1 MQFQS
6 AFKAV
11 AAAAVLVAMA
21 SAAQAQT
28 PARVRG
34 VVESLS
40 GHTLTVKSRDGQD
53 VKVAL
58 SSRWRAVSVVPSTVD
73 AIKPG
78 VFIGTAAMGP
88 DSDLKAVEVVVFPER
103 MRGTA
108 EGHYGWDLGA
118 ANSMTNG
125 NVDGEVAAADG
136 RQLTVSYKG
145 GTSKIT
151 VPAGVPVVTLV
162 PGRRSLVVPGA
173 QVFVPGQRG
182 ADGTISAAAVL
193 VGKDGLKPPM

>member
-1 MQFQS
+1 MRHRQLL
-6 AFKAV
+6 ATAV
-11 AAAAVLVAMA
+11 AAAVLLALGA
-21 SAAQAQT
+21 AAQAQT

-34 VVESLS
+34 TVESLD
-40 GHTLTVKSRDGQD
+40 GTTLTVKSRDGQD

-58 SSRWRAVSVVPSTVD
+58 APDWRAVEVLPATVD

-88 DSDLKAVEVVVFPER
+88 ESDLKAVEVVVFPEA

-108 EGHYGWDLGA
+108 EGHYGWDLGS

-125 NVDGEVAAADG
+125 NVDGEVAEANG
-136 RQLTVSYKG
+136 QQLTVSYKG

-151 VPAGVPVVTLV
+151 VPPGVPVVTLA
-162 PGRRSLVVPGA
+162 PGERSLVAPGA
-173 QVFVPGQRG
+173 QVFVPGRRE
-182 ADGTISAAAVL
+182 ADGAIDAGVVL

>member
-1 MQFQS
+1 MQHRQLLR
-6 AFKAV
+6 
-11 AAAAVLVAMA
+11 AAIAGAALVALA
-21 SAAQAQT
+21 AAAQAQT

-34 VVESLS
+34 AVKSLD
-40 GHTLTVKSRDGQD
+40 GNTLTVKSHDGRD
-53 VKVAL
+53 VKVTLAPD
-58 SSRWRAVSVVPSTVD
+58 WRAVSVLPATMA

-88 DSDLKAVEVVVFPER
+88 ENDLKAVEVVVFPER

-136 RQLTVSYKG
+136 QQLTVSYKG

-151 VPAGVPVVTLV
+151 VPAGVPVVTLA
-162 PGRRSLVVPGA
+162 PGEQSLVAPGA
-173 QVFVPGQRG
+173 QVFVPGRRE
-182 ADGTISAAAVL
+182 ADGTIGAGVVL

>member
-1 MQFQS
+1 MQFRS

-11 AAAAVLVAMA
+11 AAAAVLAAMA
-21 SAAQAQT
+21 PTAQAQT

-34 VVESLS
+34 VVESLA
-40 GHTLTVKSRDGQD
+40 GDTLTVKSRDGQD
-53 VKVAL
+53 VKVTLA
-58 SSRWRAVSVVPSTVD
+58 SHWRAVSVVPASID

-88 DSDLKAVEVVVFPER
+88 ENDLKAVEVVVFPER

-151 VPAGVPVVTLV
+151 VPQGVPVVTLV
-162 PGRRSLVVPGA
+162 PGRRSLVVAGA
-173 QVFVPGQRG
+173 QVFVPGRRE
-182 ADGTISAAAVL
+182 ADGTIGAAAVL

>member
-1 MQFQS
+1 MSFRNLLAAS
-6 AFKAV
+6 TALFLMLG
-11 AAAAVLVAMA
+11 AAAY
-21 SAAQAQT
+21 AQT

-34 VVESLS
+34 AVESLEGS
-40 GHTLTVKSRDGQD
+40 TLTVKSRDGQD
-53 VKVAL
+53 VKVTLAPD
-58 SSRWRAVSVVPSTVD
+58 WRAVAVLAADRD

-88 DSDLKAVEVVVFPER
+88 ESDLKAVEVVVFPEA

-136 RQLTVSYKG
+136 EKLTVSYKG
-145 GTSKIT
+145 GTSTIT
-151 VPAGVPVVTLV
+151 VPPGVPVVTLA
-162 PGRRSLVVPGA
+162 PGDRALVAPGA
-173 QVFVPGQRG
+173 QVFVPGRRE
-182 ADGTISAAAVL
+182 ADGTIGAGVVL
-193 VGKDGLKPPM
+193 VGKDGVKPPM